1 MKRCIGLC
9 LLTLLVAA
17 CGSDSEI
24 TEQTIV
30 QQYMDDELALLR
42 GEAIYEGSCASFCH
56 GLTPEIAGEEYGSA
70 ANLFDCQWK
79 YGGSDEEIF
88 NTVVTGVV
96 GTGMV
101 GFGSNFPEGD
111 SDLWKLIAYL
121 RSKQMPCEEPSQSSQ
136 NSQDSIEQY

>member
-9 LLTLLVAA
+9 LLALLAA
-17 CGSDSEI
+17 CGSEPEVVELS
-24 TEQTIV
+24 IV
-30 QQYMDDELALLR
+30 EQYMNDDLALLR
-42 GEAIYEGSCASFCH
+42 GEAIYAGSCASFCH
-56 GLTPEIAGEEYGSA
+56 GLTPEIAGEEFGSA

-88 NTVVTGVV
+88 STVVTGVA

-111 SDLWKLIAYL
+111 DDLWKLIAFL
-121 RSKQMPCEEPSQSSQ
+121 RSKQGSCEDASPDSQ
-136 NSQDSIEQY
+136 NSQDSPEQF